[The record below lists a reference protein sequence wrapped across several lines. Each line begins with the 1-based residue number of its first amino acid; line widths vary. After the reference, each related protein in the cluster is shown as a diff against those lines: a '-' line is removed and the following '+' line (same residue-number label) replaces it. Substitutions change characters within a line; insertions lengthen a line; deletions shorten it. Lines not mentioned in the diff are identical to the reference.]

1 MHKAY
6 WQFQNL
12 LSLFTRVAYKFFP
25 IRAVLQQDL
34 IALKKKWSKREK
46 KILDLV
52 VARAL
57 KKEGC

>member
-1 MHKAY
+1 M
-6 WQFQNL
+6 
-12 LSLFTRVAYKFFP
+12 AYKFFP

-34 IALKKKWSKREK
+34 IVLKKKWSKREK